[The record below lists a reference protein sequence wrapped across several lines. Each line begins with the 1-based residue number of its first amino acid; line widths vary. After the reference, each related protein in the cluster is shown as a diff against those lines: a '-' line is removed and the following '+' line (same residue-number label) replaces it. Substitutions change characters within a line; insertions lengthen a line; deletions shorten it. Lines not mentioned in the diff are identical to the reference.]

1 MMADNNP
8 GKAMAAAVDT
18 KIAAFQTL
26 QGELQ
31 QYRTDQQVLLSQQN
45 ENEMVK
51 QVGSYVVVAEIH
63 HRILLGEYYE
73 ADSVFLAHFILISLL
88 DNDVFS
94 DTPL

>member
-63 HRILLGEYYE
+63 LLLGEYYE

-88 DNDVFS
+88 DNYVFS